1 MMQTAYG
8 INQYKK
14 NDVEGASPIRLVVM
28 AYDLAILSCEKQ
40 DIDKAVKAVEALRRA
55 LDFDYPEAA
64 GGLLALYQWVLEC
77 LRKNDFEA
85 AKNILLD
92 LREAWAMVEKKLNS
106 AQNIVVMEDGKMLF
120 DEETVDNESVAT

>member
-1 MMQTAYG
+1 MQAAYG

-40 DIDKAVKAVEALRRA
+40 DTGKAINAVEALRKA

-64 GGLLALYQWVLEC
+64 GGLLALYQWILDC
-77 LRKNDFEA
+77 LRKRDFNS
-85 AKNILLD
+85 AKSILLD
-92 LREAWAMVEKKLNS
+92 LREAWHSVERKLNT
-106 AQNIVVMEDGKMLF
+106 AENIVVLEDGSIVY
-120 DEETVDNESVAT
+120 DEDNSGEDSISV